1 MNLKTEQPQIYIIS
15 GKARSGKDAVAKV
28 IKAVCEENN
37 LKYIN
42 LQYSS
47 YIKEYAKRISD
58 WDGSDETKPR
68 TLLQQLGTEVIRQQ
82 IDEMF
87 FVKRIISDIKVYSN
101 FFDVITISDARYK
114 EEIELPKEEFES
126 VISISV
132 IRPSGESSLTDE
144 QQQHL
149 SEKALDGYD
158 KHDYVISND
167 KELSDLENKTREILE
182 STLLLKNV
190 QVENYRE
197 RKGE

>member
-1 MNLKTEQPQIYIIS
+1 MDLKTEQPKIYILS
-15 GKARSGKDAVAKV
+15 GKARSGKDTVAKV
-28 IKAVCEENN
+28 IKTVCEENN

-47 YIKEYAKRISD
+47 YIKEYAKRISN

-114 EEIELPKEEFES
+114 EEIEFPKEEFED

-132 IRPSGESSLTDE
+132 VRPSGESSLTEE

-158 KHDYVISND
+158 KHDYVITND
-167 KELSDLENKTREILE
+167 KELVDLENETRKILE
-182 STLLLKNV
+182 KTLLEK
-190 QVENYRE
+190 
-197 RKGE
+197 

>member
-1 MNLKTEQPQIYIIS
+1 MDLKKEQPKIYILS
-15 GKARSGKDAVAKV
+15 GKARSGKDTVAKV
-28 IKAVCEENN
+28 IKTVCEENN

-47 YIKEYAKRISD
+47 HIKEYARRISD

-87 FVKRIISDIKVYSN
+87 FVKRMISDIKVYSN

-114 EEIELPKEEFES
+114 EEIELPKEHFKD

-132 IRPSGESSLTDE
+132 IRPIGESSLTE
-144 QQQHL
+144 QQQQHL

-158 KHDYVISND
+158 KHDYVINNN
-167 KELSDLENKTREILE
+167 KELSDLETKTREIIE
-182 STLLLKNV
+182 STLLLKEV
-190 QVENYRE
+190 KTGNYRE
-197 RKGE
+197 RKSE

>member
-28 IKAVCEENN
+28 IKTVCEENN

>member
-15 GKARSGKDAVAKV
+15 GKARSGKDAVSKV
-28 IKAVCEENN
+28 IKTVCEENN

-47 YIKEYAKRISD
+47 YIKEYARRISD

-132 IRPSGESSLTDE
+132 IRPSGESSLTNE